1 MLSRTP
7 TLEASATERY
17 NRPMAIYLP
26 PLRPHMLRFLSLLVG
41 CCWFAVGTCSAA
53 EPRTFDTLLLNGT
66 LHDGLGAAP
75 VVGDVGILDG
85 KIAAMG
91 DLESAQAGVK
101 INCQG
106 LVICP
111 GFIDLHN
118 HSDTQVISPLTRGN
132 VNYLLQGCTTVV
144 TGNCGAGPVDAA
156 TYFDQIDAAGAGTN
170 VAHLLP
176 QGSLRD
182 QVLGPV
188 NRMST
193 AAELDT
199 MRKLADKALRDGV
212 WGMST
217 GLIYI
222 PGTYTPTEELQ
233 EIAKVVGKHGGFY
246 TSHIRNESK
255 DLLSAVDEALK
266 IGKASGA
273 RVHISHFKSS
283 GPEAWGLIRQAAAQ
297 IEAARA
303 AGQVV
308 TADQYPYIASSTSL
322 EAMVIPTWAR
332 EGGNRGMQQR
342 LSDPEQTAKIRDAV
356 IQDLKLRGS
365 EAPIRLARYAPQPT
379 WIGKSLQEIAELE
392 KREMVEIVLEICR
405 NGGAAAVSFG
415 MHEDDVR
422 FAMQLPWV
430 ATASDGRAYLPGA
443 DKPHPRS
450 YGTFS
455 RKIGYYSIQHNVL
468 SLAAAI
474 RSSTGLPAEI
484 LGWTDRGML
493 KPGLIADVTIF
504 NPQEFRDQATYD
516 DPHRYSAGVKY
527 VFVNGQPAVYQGQ
540 PTVALAVRAL
550 RRKSPLP
557 TTGAGGS

>member
-1 MLSRTP
+1 MANSRTTFRHP
-7 TLEASATERY
+7 GT
-17 NRPMAIYLP
+17 
-26 PLRPHMLRFLSLLVG
+26 PLRRLIASLVW
-41 CCWFAVGTCSAA
+41 CCLLTKGTCIAA
-53 EPRTFDTLLLNGT
+53 EPPAFDILLCQGT
-66 LHDGLGAAP
+66 LHDGQGSAP
-75 VVGDVGILDG
+75 VTGDVGISDG
-85 KIAAMG
+85 KIVSIG
-91 DLESAQAGVK
+91 DLKSSRASLR
-101 INCQG
+101 IDCQG

-118 HSDTQVISPLTRGN
+118 HSDTQIIAPLTRGN
-132 VNYLLQGCTTVV
+132 VNFLLQGCTTVV

-156 TYFDQIDAAGAGTN
+156 SYFEQIDAAGAGTN

-188 NRMST
+188 NRPST
-193 AAELDT
+193 AAELDS
-199 MRKLADKALRDGV
+199 MRKLTEKAMRDGV

-222 PGTYTPTEELQ
+222 PGSYAPTSELQ
-233 EIAKVVGKHGGFY
+233 ELAKVVGQHGGFY
-246 TSHIRNESK
+246 VSHIRNESK
-255 DLLSAVDEALK
+255 DLLSAIDEALK
-266 IGKASGA
+266 IGQASGT

-297 IEAARA
+297 IEAARK

-322 EAMVIPTWAR
+322 EAMVVPTWAR
-332 EGGNRGMQQR
+332 EGGGRGLQQR
-342 LSDPEQTAKIRDAV
+342 LGDPQQTAKIREA
-356 IQDLKLRGS
+356 IEQDLKQRGPD
-365 EAPIRLARYAPQPT
+365 APIRIARYTPQPP
-379 WIGKSLQEIAELE
+379 WVGRSLQEIADLE
-392 KREMVEIVLEICR
+392 KRVMVDIVLEICR

-443 DKPHPRS
+443 DRPHPRS
-450 YGTFS
+450 YGTFA
-455 RKIGYYSIQHNVL
+455 RKIGYYSIEKAIL
-468 SLAAAI
+468 PLAAAI

-484 LGWTDRGML
+484 LGWTDRGYL
-493 KPGLIADVTIF
+493 KAGMIADVTVF
-504 NPQEFRDQATYD
+504 HPQEFRDQATYD

-540 PTVALAVRAL
+540 PTGALAGRSI

-557 TTGAGGS
+557 ATGAGG

>member
-1 MLSRTP
+1 
-7 TLEASATERY
+7 
-17 NRPMAIYLP
+17 
-26 PLRPHMLRFLSLLVG
+26 MLRFITLWLGCSLL
-41 CCWFAVGTCSAA
+41 AIGTCAAA
-53 EPRTFDTLLLNGT
+53 EPREFDTLLLNGT
-66 LHDGLGAAP
+66 LHDGLGSAP
-75 VVGDVGILDG
+75 VVGDVGISDG
-85 KIAAMG
+85 KIVAIG
-91 DLESAQAGVK
+91 DLKTSRSGMR
-101 INCQG
+101 IDCQG
-106 LVICP
+106 LVVCP

-118 HSDTQVISPLTRGN
+118 HSDSQIVAPLTRGN

-144 TGNCGAGPVDAA
+144 TGNCGFGPVDAA
-156 TYFDQIDAAGAGTN
+156 AYFDQIDAAGAGTN

-176 QGSLRD
+176 HGSLRD

-188 NRMST
+188 NRTST

-199 MRKLADKALRDGV
+199 MRKLADKAMRDGV

-233 EIAKVVGKHGGFY
+233 EIAKVVGQHGGFY
-246 TSHIRNESK
+246 ASHIRNEGK

-273 RVHISHFKSS
+273 RVHISHFKST

-297 IEAARA
+297 IEAARS
-303 AGQVV
+303 AGQIV

-322 EAMVIPTWAR
+322 EAMVVPTWAR

-342 LSDPEQTAKIRDAV
+342 LTDTAQTAKIREA
-356 IQDLKLRGS
+356 IQEDLKLRGPD
-365 EAPIRLARYAPQPT
+365 APIRIARYAPQPQ

-415 MHEDDVR
+415 MKEDDVR

-443 DKPHPRS
+443 DRPHPRS

-468 SLAAAI
+468 PLAAAI

-484 LGWTDRGML
+484 LGWTDRGVL
-493 KPGLIADVTIF
+493 KPGQIADIAVF
-504 NPQEFRDQATYD
+504 NPKEFQDQATYD
-516 DPHRYSAGVKY
+516 DPHRYSTGLKY

-540 PTVALAVRAL
+540 PTGALAGRAI

-557 TTGAGGS
+557 ANAAGGS

>member
-1 MLSRTP
+1 
-7 TLEASATERY
+7 
-17 NRPMAIYLP
+17 
-26 PLRPHMLRFLSLLVG
+26 MLRLIAPAVWCFLFV
-41 CCWFAVGTCSAA
+41 AGTCAAA
-53 EPRTFDTLLLNGT
+53 EPAAFDVLLLNGT
-66 LHDGLGAAP
+66 IHDGLGSAP
-75 VVGDVGILDG
+75 VTGDVGITDG
-85 KIAAMG
+85 KIAALG
-91 DLESAQAGVK
+91 DLKASPAGLK
-101 INCQG
+101 IDCQG

-118 HSDTQVISPLTRGN
+118 HSDTQIVAPLTRAN
-132 VNYLLQGCTTVV
+132 VNYLLQGCTTIV

-182 QVLGPV
+182 QILGPV
-188 NRMST
+188 NRLST
-193 AAELDT
+193 AAELET
-199 MRKLADKALRDGV
+199 MRKLADKAMRDGV

-222 PGTYTPTEELQ
+222 PGSYTPTEELQ
-233 EIAKVVGKHGGFY
+233 EVAKVVGKHGGFY
-246 TSHIRNESK
+246 ASHIRNESK
-255 DLLSAVDEALK
+255 DLLSAIDEALK
-266 IGKASGA
+266 IGQASEA

-297 IEAARA
+297 IEAARK
-303 AGQVV
+303 AGQIV

-322 EAMVIPTWAR
+322 EAMVVPTWAR
-332 EGGNRGMQQR
+332 EGGNAGMQKR
-342 LSDPEQTAKIRDAV
+342 LNDPAETAKIREAV
-356 IQDLKLRGS
+356 LQDLKLRGT
-365 EAPIRLARYAPQPT
+365 EAPIRLARYAPQPR
-379 WIGKSLQEIAELE
+379 WVGKSLHEIADLE
-392 KREMVEIVLEICR
+392 KREMIEIVLEICR

-422 FAMQLPWV
+422 YAMQLPWV

-455 RKIGYYSIQHNVL
+455 RKIGYYSIQHATL
-468 SLAAAI
+468 PLAAAI

-484 LGWTDRGML
+484 LGWTDRGSL
-493 KPGLIADVTIF
+493 KAGMIADVTVF

-540 PTVALAVRAL
+540 PTGALAGRAI

-557 TTGAGGS
+557 AAGSGG